1 MSHGVVQ
8 SHNIAVRAG
17 HLQHIGI
24 RVMHSVRSWAVWVY
38 HRADDGWVLGELLV
52 RVRVRGGLD
61 QRNRGAVSLA
71 KWMAKG
77 GKQRKREPLRPG
89 KGSRTTP
96 PGQLPLALALAVGAQ
111 LGHNELARPTSHG
124 HWL

>member
-1 MSHGVVQ
+1 LSRGVVQ

-17 HLQHIGI
+17 HLQHVGI

-61 QRNRGAVSLA
+61 QRNRGAVSR
-71 KWMAKG
+71 G
-77 GKQRKREPLRPG
+77 QVQQRRCWDLHSMWC
-89 KGSRTTP
+89 GSVWVDGRADE
-96 PGQLPLALALAVGAQ
+96 LLLHSSMSC
-111 LGHNELARPTSHG
+111 GHI
-124 HWL
+124 W